1 MGNEFEDILKETL
14 FVHYQ
19 GPAVEVNNF
28 IDSVGIVK
36 CLGNG
41 FNSKNLKSN
50 GGFFICLISIIAQIV
65 LYLYYILCGN
75 PLVNL
80 PKHKFLSN
88 PPKRFIMLFSD
99 WNKKNQKNNSEEE
112 VFIQPRDDAEE
123 QLLEEEK
130 SYSND
135 DFNSSNISIGTNV
148 EPVMSIK
155 EKNKLKVS

>member
-1 MGNEFEDILKETL
+1 
-14 FVHYQ
+14 
-19 GPAVEVNNF
+19 
-28 IDSVGIVK
+28 
-36 CLGNG
+36 
-41 FNSKNLKSN
+41 
-50 GGFFICLISIIAQIV
+50 
-65 LYLYYILCGN
+65 
-75 PLVNL
+75 
-80 PKHKFLSN
+80 
-88 PPKRFIMLFSD
+88 MLFSD